1 MLPTFLQTK
10 SIFEIGFFSNRMF
23 IYAVGGSIIGQMLVI
38 YTPPLQSVFQTEA
51 LSVVDLILLLSITS
65 SVFILDEIRKLF
77 LKLRTAKK
85 TLDRKVIG
93 FVWNYLTYELCGFL
107 SFGQPVVSLNFL
119 PCLSCQFFYGAEVP
133 HHCVLTFL
141 NRIYPTINT
150 FSSGVAWRG
159 VEILS
164 GYVARKKQ
172 GVWGGAL
179 RKIFR
184 DHTL

>member
-93 FVWNYLTYELCGFL
+93 FV
-107 SFGQPVVSLNFL
+107 
-119 PCLSCQFFYGAEVP
+119 
-133 HHCVLTFL
+133 
-141 NRIYPTINT
+141 
-150 FSSGVAWRG
+150 
-159 VEILS
+159 
-164 GYVARKKQ
+164 
-172 GVWGGAL
+172 
-179 RKIFR
+179 
-184 DHTL
+184 

>member
-107 SFGQPVVSLNFL
+107 FIWPTGRVFKFFAVFIVSVLLWSRGTPIIVFL
-119 PCLSCQFFYGAEVP
+119 HF
-133 HHCVLTFL
+133 
-141 NRIYPTINT
+141 
-150 FSSGVAWRG
+150 
-159 VEILS
+159 
-164 GYVARKKQ
+164 
-172 GVWGGAL
+172 
-179 RKIFR
+179 
-184 DHTL
+184 